1 MSEFISAG
9 APVSSD
15 RLDWNTAKG
24 SLMVVEPTS
33 IEVGVQTVHG
43 PSDAVK
49 ADVHVITGPGTSDD
63 FEGVLIF
70 PKVLQAQLRGQI
82 GQKVVGRLNQ
92 GKAEAGKSA
101 PWVLDAATADD
112 LAKAQEW
119 ANAQTSTVTT
129 AQAVAPF

>member
-9 APVSSD
+9 APVSAD
-15 RLDWNTAKG
+15 RLDWNTHKG

-49 ADVHVITGPGTSDD
+49 ADVHVITGPGTADD

-119 ANAQTSTVTT
+119 ANAQSSVTT